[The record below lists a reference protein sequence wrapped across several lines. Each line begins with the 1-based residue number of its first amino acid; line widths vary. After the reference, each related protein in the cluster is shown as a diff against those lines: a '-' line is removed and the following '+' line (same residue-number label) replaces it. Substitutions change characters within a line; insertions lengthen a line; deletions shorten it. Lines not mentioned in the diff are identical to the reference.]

1 MYTKVELNNKLPSE
15 EIIIIIMLLIVEMQV
30 FAFLIS
36 FFG

>member
-1 MYTKVELNNKLPSE
+1 MYTKVELNNKPPSE

>member
-15 EIIIIIMLLIVEMQV
+15 EIIIIIMLLIVEVQV

-36 FFG
+36 LFG